1 MKLSKV
7 LNENYKIY
15 HKSFS
20 SAAQE
25 AVKMATKKGYEV
37 DQDDFESEVTM
48 GGRYNRARPGVG
60 KTHEFKVGLTR
71 RGKPV
76 KNMLVFQVYG
86 MKNQFELNAYI
97 SQGRIMKLSELLVEK
112 VGRGVDPSSAK
123 PVTKSNQAWF
133 YKGKKRDIFLATSK
147 ISMGA
152 RERWSGVIFNL
163 DTDYFQDFQTG
174 SWSKQDKDKQ
184 GFEKGGWRAVGITS
198 KLKSQLADIWNN
210 PKNASNKK
218 QMPKVDREILRKYF
232 K

>member
-1 MKLSKV
+1 
-7 LNENYKIY
+7 
-15 HKSFS
+15 
-20 SAAQE
+20 
-25 AVKMATKKGYEV
+25 
-37 DQDDFESEVTM
+37 
-48 GGRYNRARPGVG
+48 
-60 KTHEFKVGLTR
+60 
-71 RGKPV
+71 
-76 KNMLVFQVYG
+76 
-86 MKNQFELNAYI
+86 
-97 SQGRIMKLSELLVEK
+97 MKLSELLVEK

-198 KLKSQLADIWNN
+198 KLKSDLINSSKKSSLSKMSI
-210 PKNASNKK
+210 PKNSIIVFFNY
-218 QMPKVDREILRKYF
+218 YF
-232 K
+232 FLK

>member
-1 MKLSKV
+1 MKLSKI

-37 DQDDFESEVTM
+37 DQDDFQSQVVM

-97 SQGRIMKLSELLVEK
+97 S
-112 VGRGVDPSSAK
+112 
-123 PVTKSNQAWF
+123 
-133 YKGKKRDIFLATSK
+133 
-147 ISMGA
+147 
-152 RERWSGVIFNL
+152 
-163 DTDYFQDFQTG
+163 
-174 SWSKQDKDKQ
+174 
-184 GFEKGGWRAVGITS
+184 
-198 KLKSQLADIWNN
+198 
-210 PKNASNKK
+210 
-218 QMPKVDREILRKYF
+218 
-232 K
+232 